1 MHFDPLHGVAV
12 AARYRSQ
19 PESHGLAPISP
30 IGPMTAV
37 LHVQDMADRRL
48 CDWPPA
54 GAEFKLYR
62 LFTGICLSTV
72 IQNVG
77 HPERSSFNMLV

>member
-1 MHFDPLHGVAV
+1 MTLLHSTVHGVAV

-19 PESHGLAPISP
+19 PGAHGLAPISP

-48 CDWPPA
+48 CDWPQAPPRPA
-54 GAEFKLYR
+54 GADYKLHR
-62 LFTGICLSTV
+62 LFTGFRLSTV
-72 IQNVG
+72 
-77 HPERSSFNMLV
+77 R